1 VCVLSINQQQPKINN
16 NNNNTITKRSDT
28 TQQAIQAQPVYHTA
42 QQHPTHSVLLMECSS
57 VVPAFSL
64 VESLNVDLQRELIAS
79 LSKGGLS
86 IWRAA
91 VAIGCTCRAFRVLVY
106 TSPFF
111 KSIGSTG
118 FIDSCYLKRII
129 TSPTALE
136 GAAKD
141 MPFDWASSW
150 FWIERV
156 GKALTPTVAFL
167 FIFASNEKGRIH
179 QLEYKVIVD
188 TGSFVAEVVNPPG
201 WRRARALHN
210 YQKKSGNP
218 AALPPLKMLITSN
231 NLTSRKDLKLLNVD
245 CTYRTYPAG
254 VDPAEGMTRIISA
267 PARFSISV
275 ECAVERH
282 PRTGYKRFY
291 YDPTKLDVSVCG
303 AFPRSNPGIAHF
315 LREANVNLR
324 YWSGEERSDMGL
336 DFTFGPEVRTLAGF
350 DPEAPILR
358 DGLRNKATSQQT
370 KKRGECSNGYVV
382 DKATGDY
389 VRVPAG
395 DWNIAPHPLPEVR
408 KSQKR
413 DACMRI
419 AASAMRDDAA
429 SDDDVDPERDFL
441 PAHKS
446 RKSPICNNKPA
457 KTTQFSRELE
467 RMLDSDTDSD
477 TNERE

>member
-1 VCVLSINQQQPKINN
+1 
-16 NNNNTITKRSDT
+16 
-28 TQQAIQAQPVYHTA
+28 
-42 QQHPTHSVLLMECSS
+42 MECSS
-57 VVPAFSL
+57 VVPAYSL
-64 VESLNVDLQRELIAS
+64 VDSLNVDLQRELIAS

-91 VAIGCTCRAFRVLVY
+91 VALGCTCRIFRALVY

-118 FIDSCYLKRII
+118 FIDSSYLKRLV

-136 GAAKD
+136 GVAKD
-141 MPFDWASSW
+141 MPFDWAHSW

-156 GKALTPTVAFL
+156 GKALTPTIAFL
-167 FIFASNEKGRIH
+167 FIFASNENGRIH

-188 TGSFVAEVVNPPG
+188 TGSFVTEVANPPG

-210 YQKKSGNP
+210 YQKKNRTS
-218 AALPPLKMLITSN
+218 AALPPLRMLMISN
-231 NLTSRKDLKLLNVD
+231 HLISRKDLRLLNVD

-254 VDPAEGMTRIISA
+254 VDPAEGITRIISA
-267 PARFSISV
+267 PAGFSVSV

-282 PRTGYKRFY
+282 PRSGYKRFY
-291 YDPTKLDVSVCG
+291 YDPMKLDVSVCG
-303 AFPRSNPGIAHF
+303 AFPRSNPGIALF

-324 YWSGEERSDMGL
+324 YWSGEERSAMGL
-336 DFTFGPEVRTLAGF
+336 DFTFGPEVRTLAGY
-350 DPEAPILR
+350 DPNSSYSTW
-358 DGLRNKATSQQT
+358 LRNRATAQQT

-382 DKATGDY
+382 DKTTGDY
-389 VRVPAG
+389 VRVPVG

-419 AASAMRDDAA
+419 AASAMRDAAA

-441 PAHKS
+441 PAYKS
-446 RKSPICNNKPA
+446 SKSAIRGDNPTKPVR
-457 KTTQFSRELE
+457 FSRELE
-467 RMLDSDTDSD
+467 QMLDSDTDSD
-477 TNERE
+477 TNERA

>member
-1 VCVLSINQQQPKINN
+1 
-16 NNNNTITKRSDT
+16 
-28 TQQAIQAQPVYHTA
+28 
-42 QQHPTHSVLLMECSS
+42 MECLS

-64 VESLNVDLQRELIAS
+64 VESLDADLQRELIAS
-79 LSKGGLS
+79 LSKGGLF

-91 VAIGCTCRAFRVLVY
+91 VAIGCTCRAFRELVY

-118 FIDSCYLKRII
+118 FIDSCYLKWLI

-141 MPFDWASSW
+141 MPFDWAYSW

-167 FIFASNEKGRIH
+167 FIFASNENGRIH

-188 TGSFVAEVVNPPG
+188 TGSFVTEVANPPG

-210 YQKKSGNP
+210 YQKRNGNP
-218 AALPPLKMLITSN
+218 AALPPLKMLITSCN
-231 NLTSRKDLKLLNVD
+231 IPNSKNLKLLNVD
-245 CTYRTYPAG
+245 CTYRSYPVG
-254 VDPAEGMTRIISA
+254 VDPAEGITRIISA
-267 PARFSISV
+267 PAGFSVSV

-282 PRTGYKRFY
+282 PRSGYKRFY
-291 YDPTKLDVSVCG
+291 YDPMKLDVSVCG
-303 AFPRSNPGIAHF
+303 AFPRSNPGIALF

-324 YWSGEERSDMGL
+324 YWSGEERSELGL
-336 DFTFGPEVRTLAGF
+336 DFTFGPEVRALAGF
-350 DPEAPILR
+350 DPDDANLIKLSR
-358 DGLRNKATSQQT
+358 TNGTSQMP
-370 KKRGECSNGYVV
+370 KKRPVCDHGYVV
-382 DKATGDY
+382 DKATGEY

-395 DWNIAPHPLPEVR
+395 DWKIAPDPHPEVR
-408 KSQKR
+408 NSQKR
-413 DACMRI
+413 DTRMRI

-441 PAHKS
+441 PAYKS
-446 RKSPICNNKPA
+446 KKSAIRGNEPTKPV
-457 KTTQFSRELE
+457 QFSRELE
-467 RMLDSDTDSD
+467 RMLDSDADSD
-477 TNERE
+477 TGEGA

>member
-1 VCVLSINQQQPKINN
+1 
-16 NNNNTITKRSDT
+16 
-28 TQQAIQAQPVYHTA
+28 
-42 QQHPTHSVLLMECSS
+42 MECSS
-57 VVPAFSL
+57 IVPAFSL

-79 LSKGGLS
+79 LSKGGLF

-118 FIDSCYLKRII
+118 FIDSSYLKRLI

-136 GAAKD
+136 GVAKD
-141 MPFDWASSW
+141 MPFDWAHSW

-167 FIFASNEKGRIH
+167 FIFASNENGRIH

-188 TGSFVAEVVNPPG
+188 TRSFVTEVANPPG

-210 YQKKSGNP
+210 YQKKNRTP

-231 NLTSRKDLKLLNVD
+231 HLTEGKDLRLLNVD

-254 VDPAEGMTRIISA
+254 VDPAEGIARIISA
-267 PARFSISV
+267 PAGFSVSV

-282 PRTGYKRFY
+282 PRSGYKRFY
-291 YDPTKLDVSVCG
+291 YDPMKLDVSVCG
-303 AFPRSNPGIAHF
+303 AFPRSNPGIALF

-324 YWSGEERSDMGL
+324 YWSGEERSAMGL
-336 DFTFGPEVRTLAGF
+336 DFTFGPEVRTLAGY
-350 DPEAPILR
+350 DPNDTNLTTWS
-358 DGLRNKATSQQT
+358 RNKATSQQT

-382 DKATGDY
+382 DKTTGDY

-395 DWNIAPHPLPEVR
+395 DWNITPHPLPEVR

-419 AASAMRDDAA
+419 TESAMRDDAA

-446 RKSPICNNKPA
+446 RKSPICNNNPA
-457 KTTQFSRELE
+457 KSTQFSRELE
-467 RMLDSDTDSD
+467 RMLDSDADSD
-477 TNERE
+477 TDKES

>member
-1 VCVLSINQQQPKINN
+1 
-16 NNNNTITKRSDT
+16 
-28 TQQAIQAQPVYHTA
+28 
-42 QQHPTHSVLLMECSS
+42 MECSS
-57 VVPAFSL
+57 IVPAFSL

-79 LSKGGLS
+79 LSKGGLF

-91 VAIGCTCRAFRVLVY
+91 VAIGCTCRAFHVLVY

-118 FIDSCYLKRII
+118 FIDSSYLKRLI

-136 GAAKD
+136 GVAKD
-141 MPFDWASSW
+141 MPFDWAHSW

-167 FIFASNEKGRIH
+167 FIFASNENGRIH

-188 TGSFVAEVVNPPG
+188 AGSFVTVVANPPG
-201 WRRARALHN
+201 WRRARQLHN
-210 YQKKSGNP
+210 YQKKNRIS
-218 AALPPLKMLITSN
+218 AALPPLRMLMTSN
-231 NLTSRKDLKLLNVD
+231 HLISRKDLKLLNVD

-254 VDPAEGMTRIISA
+254 ADPADGMTRIILA
-267 PARFSISV
+267 PAWFSVSV

-282 PRTGYKRFY
+282 PRSGYKRFY
-291 YDPTKLDVSVCG
+291 YDPMKLDVSLCG
-303 AFPRSNPGIAHF
+303 AFPRSNPGIALF

-324 YWSGEERSDMGL
+324 YWSGEERSAMGL
-336 DFTFGPEVRTLAGF
+336 DFTFGPEVRTLAGY
-350 DPEAPILR
+350 DPNDSNLTTQ
-358 DGLRNKATSQQT
+358 LRNKATSKQA

-382 DKATGDY
+382 DKTTGDY

-395 DWNIAPHPLPEVR
+395 DWNITPHPLPEVR

-419 AASAMRDDAA
+419 TASAMRDDAA

-457 KTTQFSRELE
+457 KSTQFSRELE
-467 RMLDSDTDSD
+467 RMLDSDANSD
-477 TNERE
+477 TDEES